1 MMMMM
6 MMMMIV
12 AAVMMGTRSTVID
25 NIHYDRQLLIESKK
39 WCLML

>member
-1 MMMMM
+1 

-12 AAVMMGTRSTVID
+12 ATVMMGTRSTVID
-25 NIHYDRQLLIESKK
+25 NIHYDRQLLIEMCCFKSKK